1 MGFLISWSIWTGS
14 HCRFKPM
21 LGCSFICLEK
31 VSKAGYCHLKWVV
44 QASVADM
51 WLITGCSWLWPSAY
65 VWNEE
70 VHWLS
75 PHMKLLFWHI
85 LPLEKYISR
94 RAKAHNTY
102 KNKSKWG
109 ERKKKIELG
118 NIGDMWIIYTSLMI
132 KLGMGQKLT
141 ANNKSNNNNPHPPCI
156 HSCTHLHIHKYYR
169 GLLNTCIFPV

>member
-75 PHMKLLFWHI
+75 PNMKVLFWHI

-94 RAKAHNTY
+94 RAKAQNTY

-109 ERKKKIELG
+109 ERKKIELG

>member
-1 MGFLISWSIWTGS
+1 MYTKASDTKELNGIFNFLIHLDRFT
-14 HCRFKPM
+14 FKPM

-75 PHMKLLFWHI
+75 PNMKLLFWHI

-94 RAKAHNTY
+94 RAKAQNTY
-102 KNKSKWG
+102 KNKSKWW
-109 ERKKKIELG
+109 ERKKNRTGEYWGYVNYLYFI
-118 NIGDMWIIYTSLMI
+118 NDQIGDGTKINS
-132 KLGMGQKLT
+132 
-141 ANNKSNNNNPHPPCI
+141 
-156 HSCTHLHIHKYYR
+156 
-169 GLLNTCIFPV
+169 